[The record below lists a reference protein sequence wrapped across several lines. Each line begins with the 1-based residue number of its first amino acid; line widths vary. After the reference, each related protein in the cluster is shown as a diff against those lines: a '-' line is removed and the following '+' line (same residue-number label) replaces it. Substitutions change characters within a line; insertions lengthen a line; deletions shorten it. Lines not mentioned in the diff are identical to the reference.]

1 LKTWYYLFSQTL
13 GSCFN
18 SVSFHTQV
26 YASATRQ
33 RVNRAHAFIVSVIL
47 YWNWKNHHLIASIN
61 GRHLSLLL
69 SHGNSCVHGKKRGQ
83 YERSIIPFAVTN
95 TGMYLNSCLNLYIT
109 FNCSFFYS
117 CLNPFEINLFLWYI
131 AYVRGVGC

>member
-1 LKTWYYLFSQTL
+1 VLKTWYYLFSQTL

-33 RVNRAHAFIVSVIL
+33 RVNCAHAFIVSVIL

-69 SHGNSCVHGKKRGQ
+69 SHGNSCVHGKKKG
-83 YERSIIPFAVTN
+83 SIWTIYYSICCYKYWNVFEFVFELVYN
-95 TGMYLNSCLNLYIT
+95 IQLFILLLLSQSIWDKSVSLIYCL
-109 FNCSFFYS
+109 C
-117 CLNPFEINLFLWYI
+117 
-131 AYVRGVGC
+131 